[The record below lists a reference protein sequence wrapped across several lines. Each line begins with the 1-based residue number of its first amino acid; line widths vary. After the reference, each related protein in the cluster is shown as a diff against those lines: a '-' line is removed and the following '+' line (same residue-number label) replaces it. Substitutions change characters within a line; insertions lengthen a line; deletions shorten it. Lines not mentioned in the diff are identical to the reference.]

1 MQVNAY
7 LMYDGNCRE
16 AFETYARVLNARIA
30 MLSTFGE
37 SPAAAHV
44 PPQAHGQLMHVR
56 LEGDGWVLMG
66 SDSGG
71 MPYQGIHGV
80 SVSINVDSA
89 AEAQRVFDGLAEG
102 GKVTM
107 ALDKT
112 FWAERFG
119 MLVDR
124 FGAAWMV
131 NYQGSATAA

>member
-1 MQVNAY
+1 MQINAY
-7 LMYDGNCRE
+7 LMFDGTCRE
-16 AFETYARVLNARIA
+16 AFETYARVLGARITA
-30 MLSTFGE
+30 LSTFGD

-44 PPQAHGQLMHVR
+44 PAEAHGQLIHVR

-66 SDSGG
+66 SDTGG
-71 MPYQGIHGV
+71 MPYEGIHGV
-80 SVSINVDSA
+80 SVSINVGSA
-89 AEAQRVFDGLAEG
+89 DEAERVFKDLAEG

-107 ALDKT
+107 ALGKT

-131 NYQGSATAA
+131 NFEGSARA

>member
-1 MQVNAY
+1 MQINAY
-7 LMYDGNCRE
+7 LTFDGNCRQ
-16 AFETYARVLNARIA
+16 AFEQYARVLGATIT
-30 MLSTFGE
+30 MVSTFGE

-44 PPQAHGQLMHVR
+44 PAAAHDQLIHVR
-56 LEGDGWVLMG
+56 IERDGWVLMG

-80 SVSINVDSA
+80 SVSVNVDSA
-89 AEAQRVFDGLAEG
+89 DEAERVFNGLSDG

-107 ALDKT
+107 ALGKT

-131 NYQGSATAA
+131 NFEGQGAQA